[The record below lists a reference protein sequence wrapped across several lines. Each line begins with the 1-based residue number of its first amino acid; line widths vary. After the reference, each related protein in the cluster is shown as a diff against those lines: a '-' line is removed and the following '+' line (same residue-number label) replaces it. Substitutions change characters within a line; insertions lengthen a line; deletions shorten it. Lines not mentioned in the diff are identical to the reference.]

1 MDLLEKI
8 SKSLAKILH
17 WVAGAAIV
25 SMILLT
31 CADIILRLGVT
42 VYRNYHW
49 PFLSPFKP
57 IPGTY
62 ELVCFLGAVAVSFAM
77 AHTSVKKGHVS
88 VSFLVRLLP
97 QRIQALIESITHSF
111 GFILFAL
118 LSWQSVAYAND
129 LIARGDVSLTL
140 QLPYYP
146 FVYGIGF
153 AAAAVCLV
161 LLVELSKHLLKV
173 FGK

>member
-8 SKSLAKILH
+8 SNRLAKKLH
-17 WVAGAAIV
+17 WIAGAAIV

-31 CADIILRLGVT
+31 CADIILRLGTT
-42 VYRNYHW
+42 VYRDYHW

-62 ELVCFLGAVAVSFAM
+62 ELVCFMGAVAVSFAM

-97 QRIQALIESITHSF
+97 QRTQALIEIITHSL
-111 GFILFAL
+111 GFIFFAL
-118 LSWQSVAYAND
+118 LSWQSVMFGND
-129 LIARGDVSLTL
+129 LITRGDVSLTL

-146 FVYGIGF
+146 FVYGIGL

-161 LLVELSKHLLKV
+161 LLVELSKHLIEV
-173 FGK
+173 FDK